1 MAKTLASVWAS
12 VHDPGG
18 TRPTQAPEIV
28 EAGSREV
35 VALAW
40 PFRDVRQEIPPWPR
54 PSVAFRPGFALTFQ
68 GNRAA

>member
-18 TRPTQAPEIV
+18 TRPTRATEIV

-40 PFRDVRQEIPPWPR
+40 PFRDVRQEIP
-54 PSVAFRPGFALTFQ
+54 SL
-68 GNRAA
+68 AAAECCFSARLCLNISR